1 MKKIFSM
8 LIIALFVFA
17 CSEDDV
23 FVESL
28 DQVALVVEAVPEGER
43 SGDEVFMVVEEM
55 PEFPGGKEAFTKF
68 QLTNLKYP
76 KEAITSNAE
85 GKVVLNFIV
94 TKEGKVDDIIV
105 MRGIGYGCDE
115 EAVKLMLNSPDWK
128 PGKQRGRLVN
138 TRMTMAINFKMA
150 GSDYKPAEG
159 AVAVAYN

>member
-1 MKKIFSM
+1 MKKIFS
-8 LIIALFVFA
+8 LFIIALSAFA

-28 DQVALVVEAVPEGER
+28 DQVASVVEAVPEGER

-76 KEAITSNAE
+76 KTAIDVE
-85 GKVVLNFIV
+85 GKVILNFIV
-94 TKEGKVDDIIV
+94 TKEGKVENIIV

-138 TRMTMAINFKMA
+138 TKMAIAINFKMA
-150 GSDYKPAEG
+150 GSDYKPEEG
-159 AVAVAYN
+159 VVAVAYND